1 MRDRQELLVAH
12 DVVAS
17 IPDTLEVSTEELS
30 SILQVLR
37 LLSTL
42 IDSETT
48 GEQGQEAGQRKRREP
63 F

>member
-17 IPDTLEVSTEELS
+17 IPDTLEVSTEELN

-42 IDSETT
+42 IDPATAC
-48 GEQGQEAGQRKRREP
+48 EQGQEAAQRKRCQP
-63 F
+63 L